1 MDNVVGLSIII
12 ICCLGVGYFCCYFSN
27 RNYIFNLLSE
37 LRESHKKEKKFK
49 LDTHQFYETQ
59 RKLNNLKLN
68 YKDLQFKFIEL
79 EKDHTEIIDAIN
91 NWDLNKISNY
101 RTEQ

>member
-12 ICCLGVGYFCCYFSN
+12 ICCLGVGYFGCYFNN
-27 RNYIFNLLSE
+27 RNYILNLLSE
-37 LRESHKKEKKFK
+37 LHKKEKKFK

-79 EKDHTEIIDAIN
+79 EKEHAEIIDAIN